1 MNNYNANN
9 VQKRSVPVKN
19 SQEFNNQ
26 NNSNRTSFNDLN
38 INTHQDQYKNNNNNN
53 HNNHNN
59 HNNMNL
65 NLNRVEDGSNQP
77 NAGSKLTLLNKK
89 LKNKE
94 TFRHK
99 LLSKERNS
107 TNSYNDRQRSLDKFD
122 KENIRTSHSNVPED

>member
-38 INTHQDQYKNNNNNN
+38 INTHQDQYKNNK
-53 HNNHNN
+53 NHNN

-65 NLNRVEDGSNQP
+65 NLNRVEEGSNQP

-89 LKNKE
+89 TKKQ
-94 TFRHK
+94 
-99 LLSKERNS
+99 RN
-107 TNSYNDRQRSLDKFD
+107 
-122 KENIRTSHSNVPED
+122 I

>member
-38 INTHQDQYKNNNNNN
+38 INTHQDQYN
-53 HNNHNN
+53 NN

-65 NLNRVEDGSNQP
+65 NLNRVEEGSNQP

>member
-19 SQEFNNQ
+19 SQDFNNQ

-38 INTHQDQYKNNNNNN
+38 INTHQDQYKNNNN
-53 HNNHNN
+53 HNNNN
-59 HNNMNL
+59 NNNNMNL
-65 NLNRVEDGSNQP
+65 NLNRVEEGSNQP